1 MARFLLYVNFSFRF
15 VPSSV
20 RGIIRAGETR
30 CRGEG
35 EAIRHTLTMRILAK
49 DPIDPDNHRVAWKK
63 KKENIVIGRIRLG
76 KVRAEVVWKNLFSRN
91 GLRIGVCR

>member
-1 MARFLLYVNFSFRF
+1 MKRDVEEKR
-15 VPSSV
+15 
-20 RGIIRAGETR
+20 R
-30 CRGEG
+30 RGEG

-49 DPIDPDNHRVAWKK
+49 DPTDPDNHRVAWKK